1 MSHHNVQQDD
11 KYHKLTCLTITEWI
25 RWSCTPQVDICL
37 PLQNISFLWR
47 LSNCFDNLFHW
58 KQSVWLCDSRTMR
71 NRGGQIFRKWE
82 IRKDMKQM
90 FKTDKQA
97 DTNKMRTLQHED
109 YSDCLMNVE
118 SKTSFS
124 VHVVG
129 KDVVTR
135 TKSGGGEKSF
145 QCQVQKGT
153 KGMSGPLTPPSLLA
167 FMSVCHPSWP
177 LTTMTSAAATTQ
189 QDSEEGKDGF
199 SECKWWRAARGDVQY
214 ENYENSSG
222 GGRGKDFN
230 GMKGGKFVSRCV
242 VRAVIKRQTGKCK
255 TGLSC
260 WLLSAEQDMSSELC
274 SWRRQRWKR
283 GQRATLHLHRD
294 RPVEHIPQFGKV
306 IFHSSHSIY
315 NRQFMTFVGELSLRP
330 SPMTWQSCSK

>member
-11 KYHKLTCLTITEWI
+11 KHHKLTCLTITEWI

-47 LSNCFDNLFHW
+47 LSNCFHNFFHW

-124 VHVVG
+124 VHVVC

-135 TKSGGGEKSF
+135 TKSLGRREKLPVPGGQRHTRYGW
-145 QCQVQKGT
+145 
-153 KGMSGPLTPPSLLA
+153 PLTPPSLLA
-167 FMSVCHPSWP
+167 FMSVCHPSWLWP
-177 LTTMTSAAATTQ
+177 QWQVRQPQHNKIQRKERTGSASA
-189 QDSEEGKDGF
+189 
-199 SECKWWRAARGDVQY
+199 
-214 ENYENSSG
+214 NG
-222 GGRGKDFN
+222 GGRHE
-230 GMKGGKFVSRCV
+230 
-242 VRAVIKRQTGKCK
+242 A
-255 TGLSC
+255 
-260 WLLSAEQDMSSELC
+260 MSSVTTMRTLAEEEEAKISMGWRGESLC
-274 SWRRQRWKR
+274 
-283 GQRATLHLHRD
+283 RD
-294 RPVEHIPQFGKV
+294 V
-306 IFHSSHSIY
+306 
-315 NRQFMTFVGELSLRP
+315 
-330 SPMTWQSCSK
+330 